1 MSGRLNKSF
10 LKYLGFF
17 FKEKKNALLS
27 YFLKFNHNDT
37 NATEH

>member
-10 LKYLGFF
+10 LKYLGF